1 MTLIAAAQSCAH
13 PADLPRN
20 LDDHLRLMRIAQAR
34 GVRLLV
40 FPELSLTGYE
50 PSAAAASPSRRT
62 RPCCNRC
69 ASSPS
74 RHG

>member
-50 PSAAAASPSRRT
+50 PSAAAA
-62 RPCCNRC
+62 
-69 ASSPS
+69 
-74 RHG
+74 